1 MELRR
6 KFTLLSAVAAMVCAG
21 ALMTGCGKEDSAPSE
36 KAAAAPA
43 AQESE
48 EKQVIKIAYI
58 PITHAVP
65 LLAAA
70 ERVNA
75 DPKKNYRIE
84 LVRYG
89 SWPEL
94 LDALTTGRV
103 DGASVLIEPA
113 VKAKEKGLPLS
124 LMALGHR
131 NGNVII
137 GGLTRRSKVRPS
149 PSRTASPRT
158 ASSSTSFWRRRALTR
173 RM

>member
-113 VKAKEKGLPLS
+113 VKAKE
-124 LMALGHR
+124 
-131 NGNVII
+131 
-137 GGLTRRSKVRPS
+137 
-149 PSRTASPRT
+149 
-158 ASSSTSFWRRRALTR
+158 
-173 RM
+173 